1 MTSIFLKKN
10 CYVII
15 LLILC
20 SFSSLY
26 GQDNISFNGV
36 VKEKGSETVIAGA
49 SVQLKGSKLGAYS
62 NSKGQFTIKNVP
74 VGKQTLLIRCVG
86 YKSTTIDVNIVASM
100 NAMTLVLDPL
110 PYSTDEVVIS
120 ASKRAQAVQDVP
132 ISISVVDQRAIAD
145 RSITKIDDALRYVS
159 GVNVARDQVSIRGSS
174 GFALGLGSRTAVL
187 LDGFPLLSGDNAD
200 IKFDMM
206 PMTEIER
213 IEVIKGAGSALY
225 GTGALGGVVSMFT
238 RTPKEEATIQIRSF
252 IGGYSEPTYDSWKV
266 FSSTPLLYGIDGAFS
281 QKFGDFAITA
291 TGGVKYD
298 RSYRLWDDSRRW
310 NLYSKMSYNFTPQT
324 SVFAFVNA
332 ASELRGN
339 FLFWADLDSAT
350 KPPSGVNLNERR
362 LSGKTIIG
370 AELKH
375 LLSDDAFFIIRS
387 SAFSTS
393 FDELYKNPGDEVVSS
408 NAVSWFTD
416 AQWSSA
422 LSAENHLTSGL
433 TFTLNSVNSGTFGM
447 RSQTI
452 TSAYVQVEN
461 SSLPNTI
468 ITAGTRIDIEQ
479 TETVNQQHTEFSPKF
494 GISYN
499 GFAPLRL
506 RGSLGRGFRTPAVAE
521 RFADIRNPI
530 FVSANPNLIPEKSMT
545 YEIGSSVDF
554 LLGSAPTSIDFS
566 IYHTDFKDL
575 VEPQIVFVGAN
586 PSITFNNILKA
597 RIQGAEL
604 TFRSL
609 LGFVGIE
616 TSLTALYARA
626 LTDSTDRSLKF
637 RSPILWY
644 NRLWIPL
651 SEFEVQFDYRFIAR
665 AERILDDNERI
676 FEQFIP
682 DVQARVPVHVLDARL
697 IYNMAKADIAPM
709 KLILNA
715 KNILNYYYVEVI
727 GNLAPI
733 RQFSLQCEVN
743 L

>member
-1 MTSIFLKKN
+1 MTSICLKKN
-10 CYVII
+10 CFVII
-15 LLILC
+15 ILIVC
-20 SFSSLY
+20 GFSSLC
-26 GQDNISFNGV
+26 GQENLSLNGIV
-36 VKEKGSETVIAGA
+36 REKGNETIIVGA
-49 SVQLKGSKLGAYS
+49 SISIKGTKLGAYS
-62 NSKGQFTIKNVP
+62 NSKGLFSIKNVP
-74 VGKQTLLIRCVG
+74 QGKQTLVLRCVG
-86 YKSTTIDVNIVASM
+86 YKS
-100 NAMTLVLDPL
+100 AMTEVNVTPSMATLEITLEPL
-110 PYSTDEVVIS
+110 PYSTDEVVVS

-238 RTPKEEATIQIRSF
+238 RAPKEEAAIQIRSF
-252 IGGYSEPTYDSWKV
+252 IGGYSEPNYESWQV
-266 FSSTPLLYGIDGAFS
+266 YSSTPLLYGIDGAFS
-281 QKFGDFAITA
+281 QKLGDFAITA

-310 NLYSKMSYNFTPQT
+310 NLYSKMSYNFSPQT
-324 SVFAFVNA
+324 SVFAFVNI

-387 SAFSTS
+387 SAFATS
-393 FDELYKNPGDEVVSS
+393 FNELYKNQGEEVVSS
-408 NAVSWFTD
+408 DAVSWFTD

-422 LSAENHLTSGL
+422 LSKENHLTSGL
-433 TFTLNSVNSGTFGM
+433 TFTLNSVNSGTFGT
-447 RSQTI
+447 RAQTI
-452 TSAYVQVEN
+452 TSAYIQLEN

-479 TETVNQQHTEFSPKF
+479 TQTVAQQHTEFSPKL

-499 GFAPLRL
+499 GFAPFRL

-530 FVSANPNLIPEKSMT
+530 LVSANPNLIPEKSMT
-545 YEIGSSVDF
+545 YEVGTSLDF
-554 LLGSAPTSIDFS
+554 ALGEIPTSIDFS

-575 VEPQIVFVGAN
+575 VEPQIVFVGTS
-586 PSITFNNILKA
+586 PSITFNNVLKA

-616 TSLTALYARA
+616 TSLTALYARNVA
-626 LTDSTDRSLKF
+626 LETPLKF

-651 SEFEVQFDYRFIAR
+651 SEFEIQCDYRFIAR

-682 DVQARVPVHVLDARL
+682 DVQARVPVHVVDARF
-697 IYNMAKADIAPM
+697 IYNLAKSEIAPM
-709 KLILNA
+709 KLIVNA